1 MYVIYF
7 AFAGFISTLAG
18 TLIFL
23 LTKSMLA
30 SIIAYFLVW
39 ILAFFFA
46 KPRPF

>member
-7 AFAGFISTLAG
+7 AFAGFTSALAG
-18 TLIFL
+18 AFIFF

-30 SIIAYFLVW
+30 SLIAYFLVW